1 LVHWCPE
8 RGDRHENRRID
19 GIYVSE
25 KDMEDTK
32 KSEKLRFTCQR
43 KAWKTRRNEESGNLR
58 VREEAGRHEEIE
70 EAGIY
75 VSEKRS

>member
-1 LVHWCPE
+1 
-8 RGDRHENRRID
+8 
-19 GIYVSE
+19 
-25 KDMEDTK
+25 MEDTK